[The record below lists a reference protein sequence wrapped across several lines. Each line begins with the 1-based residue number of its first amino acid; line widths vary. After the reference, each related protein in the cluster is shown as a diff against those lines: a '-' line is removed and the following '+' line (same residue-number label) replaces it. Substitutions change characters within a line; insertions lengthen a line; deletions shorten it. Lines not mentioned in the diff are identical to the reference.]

1 MTNDGCIEQDAFLK
15 KAEEYFK
22 EANKKAIAIRFT
34 MKRYIKPDLVDGN
47 PEFNTTELPKYDIS
61 KESGIKVN
69 DTISQNTYDILVR
82 ISYGV
87 KANKRKCS
95 TIVSVDNFDKFW
107 LDYSTVAKNNM
118 NGLIKKKKKKVS
130 KSVIKNKV
138 KKTNK

>member
-1 MTNDGCIEQDAFLK
+1 
-15 KAEEYFK
+15 
-22 EANKKAIAIRFT
+22 